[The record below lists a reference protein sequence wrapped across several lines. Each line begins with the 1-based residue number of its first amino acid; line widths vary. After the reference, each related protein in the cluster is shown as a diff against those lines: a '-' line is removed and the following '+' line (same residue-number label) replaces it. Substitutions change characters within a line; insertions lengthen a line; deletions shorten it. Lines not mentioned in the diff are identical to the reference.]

1 MGPGDAQAGTFVA
14 RRGAIGAGAAGGV
27 GGVVGAALSERQ
39 NRKGEGSQLDLGNDL
54 AYLAVMPDT
63 LTLFKTKRSLVG
75 LKPKL
80 TDEALVEVPRSNL
93 TSSTFRKGAIVS
105 VFELEFQD
113 GSSWQFDVP
122 RQNRKDGEKVAQML
136 GSALD

>member
-1 MGPGDAQAGTFVA
+1 MGAGDAQAGTLVA

-39 NRKGEGSQLDLGNDL
+39 NKKGQGSNIDLGNDL
-54 AYLAVMPDT
+54 AYLAIVSDT

-80 TDEALVEVPRSNL
+80 TDEVLVTVPRSDL
-93 TSSTFRKGAIVS
+93 TGSTFQKGAIVS
-105 VFELEFQD
+105 VFELDFQD

-122 RQNRKDGEKVAQML
+122 RQSRKDGEKMAQML
-136 GSALD
+136 GSTIQ